1 MPNQKL
7 INKTIEYIKLLPEEK
22 LEEISDYIEFIF
34 HKYEDELI
42 KKGISKIITK
52 TDSFKF
58 LEDEE
63 DLYSLSDL
71 KEKY

>member
-7 INKTIEYIKLLPEEK
+7 INKTIEYIKLLPDEK
-22 LEEISDYIEFIF
+22 LEEISDYVEFTF